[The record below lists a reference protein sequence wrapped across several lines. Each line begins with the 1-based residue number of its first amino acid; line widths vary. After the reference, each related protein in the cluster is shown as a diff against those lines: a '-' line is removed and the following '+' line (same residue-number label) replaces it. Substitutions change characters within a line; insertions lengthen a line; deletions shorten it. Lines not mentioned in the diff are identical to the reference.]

1 MKTIHF
7 LRGTRLSAAAVLLA
21 LLACNKTDFPDNPG
35 GGSSDEPYFCE
46 GKYLVLNN
54 GAWGNN
60 DASLGR
66 WQDSGK
72 TYYSGAFYG
81 VNKQH
86 LGDLGQDMLVYGS
99 KVYIA
104 VSGSKKIFVTDLDLH
119 LLATI
124 NPDNCQPRQMVSH
137 EGKVYATIYEG
148 FLAEIDTTDY
158 SLRKVAVGDYPE
170 GVAILD
176 GKAYVACSGG
186 LNHPDYGKTMDVVNL
201 ENWIK
206 FMSLNVN
213 DNPVGVWASGTNVYV
228 LSYGNYKYT
237 EPDYAP
243 AMLQVYSTSAGTVT
257 DTGYANVSL
266 CARYGDIL
274 YVLTDA
280 YSEGGAKIQMHAMAS
295 NTGQG
300 QFLPAGTNIQKAY
313 SLSATKDYLWIGL
326 SDYVTPGEM
335 WVWKREAQESY
346 ARFGTLGINP
356 QKVAELPR

>member
-7 LRGTRLSAAAVLLA
+7 LRAARLLAAALLLA
-21 LLACNKTDFPDNPG
+21 LLACNKTDFPVAPG
-35 GGSSDEPYFCE
+35 GGETPYFCE
-46 GKYLVLNN
+46 GRYLILNN

-137 EGKVYATIYEG
+137 EGKVYATLYEG

-186 LNHPDYGKTMDVVNL
+186 LNHPNYGKTMDVVNL

-213 DNPVGVWASGTNVYV
+213 DNPVGVWAYGSYVYI
-228 LSYGNYKYT
+228 LSNGNYG
-237 EPDYAP
+237 DAP

-266 CARYGDIL
+266 CAQFGDIL

-280 YSEGGAKIQMHAMAS
+280 YSEGGAKIHKHAMAT
-295 NTGQG
+295 NAWQG
-300 QFLPAGTNIQKAY
+300 QFLPTETNIQKAY

-326 SDYVTPGEM
+326 SDYDTPGEM
-335 WVWKREAQESY
+335 WVWSRDGQESY
-346 ARFGTLGINP
+346 ARFGTAGLNP